1 MKYSIPLLWV
11 KDSCMQPPFLQSG
24 DTIGIVSTARW
35 VSPEQLAP
43 AIALF
48 ESWGLRV
55 KVAPNVGT
63 QHFQLAGEDATRLA
77 DFQSMLDDDD
87 VKAIIISRGGYGTVR
102 LVDAIDWGKYDKN
115 PKWIAGYSDITVLL
129 NRLSNVGIASIHST
143 MPISFPDATVEALD
157 NLKAALFGDLREIIW
172 QGTLFAGEA
181 EAEIV
186 GGNLS
191 VIYSQLGSVTQLDT
205 QGKILFIEDVDE
217 MLYHTDRML
226 MAMKRAG
233 LFNQIKGVIVGGF
246 TQMKDNTKDFG
257 FSTENPWGAS
267 VSEMMMEFFE
277 PLNIPVVMDF
287 PAGHLSD
294 NRAFFMG
301 KKARLEAQKEISKL
315 VFPA

>member
-1 MKYSIPLLWV
+1 
-11 KDSCMQPPFLQSG
+11 MQPPFLQSG

-35 VSPEQLAP
+35 VSPDQLAP

-63 QHFQLAGEDATRLA
+63 QHFQLAGEDAVRLS
-77 DFQSMLDDDD
+77 DFQSMLEDDD

-102 LVDAIDWGKYDKN
+102 LIDSIDWRKYDEN

-129 NRLSNVGIASIHST
+129 NRLSNEGIASIHST
-143 MPISFPDATVEALD
+143 MPISFPDATQEALD
-157 NLKAALFGDLREIIW
+157 NLKAALFGDLREMTW
-172 QGTLFAGEA
+172 QGTLFAGTA

-191 VIYSQLGSVTQLDT
+191 VIYSQLGSSTQLDT
-205 QGKILFIEDVDE
+205 RGKILFIEDVDE

-226 MAMKRAG
+226 MALKRAG

-246 TQMKDNTKDFG
+246 TQMKDNTQEFG
-257 FSTENPWGAS
+257 FSTDNPWGAG
-267 VSEMMMEFFE
+267 VSDMMKEFFE
-277 PLNIPVVMDF
+277 PIKIPVVVDF

-301 KKARLEAQKEISKL
+301 KMARLEAHQEISKL

>member
-1 MKYSIPLLWV
+1 VKHYIPLLWV

-63 QHFQLAGEDATRLA
+63 KTFQLAGNDATRLA
-77 DFQSMLDDDD
+77 DLQAMLDDKE

-102 LVDAIDWGKYDKN
+102 LIDQIDWTFFDQN

-129 NRLSNVGIASIHST
+129 NRLSNQGFSAIHST
-143 MPISFPDATVEALD
+143 MPISFPDATKEALD
-157 NLKAALFGDLREIIW
+157 NLKAALFGELNEMTW
-172 QGTLFAGEA
+172 EGGLFAGQA
-181 EAEIV
+181 EGEIV

-191 VIYSQLGSVTQLDT
+191 VIYSQLGSATQLKAK
-205 QGKILFIEDVDE
+205 GKILFLEDVDE

-226 MAMKRAG
+226 MGLKRAG
-233 LFNQIKGVIVGGF
+233 VLDGIVGLIAGGF
-246 TQMKDNTKDFG
+246 TQMKDNTLAFG
-257 FSTENPWGAS
+257 FSLENPWGAD
-267 VSEMMMEFFE
+267 VEDMFREFFG
-277 PLNIPVVMDF
+277 PMGVPVASQF
-287 PAGHLSD
+287 PAGHLAD
-294 NRAFFMG
+294 NRAFYMG
-301 KKARLEAQKEISKL
+301 KKASLKVDNKNCRL
-315 VFPA
+315 VFPV